1 MYGHPYG
8 QGWRAI
14 MTAARR
20 RRRRKVVLTV
30 AAVAALCIPALDA
43 VARLVGAW

>member
-14 MTAARR
+14 MRAEKRRQVRRLMLSCAAG
-20 RRRRKVVLTV
+20 
-30 AAVAALCIPALDA
+30 AALLYPAA
-43 VARLVGAW
+43 WEVGRIMGAW